1 MRDKI
6 TVWGGGQNM
15 TAAMLEIFEA
25 FRIKNMDE
33 LGFGPKAMKS
43 IKVCKE
49 CGKVSSDKQTICKEC
64 GASLPAESVYQ
75 EYKKMHLHCSCCD
88 TVVPNNAHY
97 CPQCGRNLEKSS

>member
-6 TVWGGGQNM
+6 TIWGGGQNM
-15 TAAMLEIFEA
+15 TAVMLEIFEA

-75 EYKKMHLHCSCCD
+75 E
-88 TVVPNNAHY
+88 
-97 CPQCGRNLEKSS
+97 